1 MKFDSHK
8 LGGGHI
14 LCLADSFD
22 TILRQ
27 LSPDYFARVYS
38 SVASVLRELH
48 LSPEFQIG
56 WMHPGYA
63 CLAPDVDIPN
73 LVDPGGLFGWV
84 TKSSDLD
91 AFGDNDQMTAFA
103 NCGRKQEPAVQ
114 WATCSGRLYALA
126 KTTTSSWADIHNLF
140 VAFALDDPTEWAGPI
155 VVPDRLPPPEPW
167 RQLVLAAATDDTMLE
182 QEAWRG
188 ARNIY
193 TESAVQ
199 LLESGIDKTRQCVN
213 W

>member
-1 MKFDSHK
+1 MNFESHN

-22 TILRQ
+22 TILQQ

-38 SVASVLRELH
+38 SIESVLQEFRLT
-48 LSPEFQIG
+48 PEFQVG

-73 LVDPGGLFGWV
+73 LHEPGGLFGWV
-84 TKSSDLD
+84 TQSPVLD
-91 AFGDNDQMTAFA
+91 AYGDDDQMTAIA
-103 NCGRKQEPAVQ
+103 NCGSKQEPAVQ

-126 KTTTSSWADIHNLF
+126 GNPTSSWAHIHNLF
-140 VAFALDDPTEWAGPI
+140 LAFAVDDPTEWAGPS
-155 VVPDRLPPPEPW
+155 VLPNRVPPPEPW
-167 RQLVLAAATDDTMLE
+167 RQLVLAAATDDASLE
-182 QEAWRG
+182 QEAWTQ
-188 ARNIY
+188 ARDIY

-199 LLESGIDKTRQCVN
+199 LLASGIDKTRQCVN